1 MPRLSPLLAVPILLL
16 GCASA
21 TQTYAPD
28 GRAAHAVDCG
38 GIWRD
43 WGACMERAGDICGAR
58 GYDILARD
66 TDRNRSG
73 GYLRYG
79 SAGGGNY
86 TSTYTRNILI
96 ACRGTQQAQAS

>member
-1 MPRLSPLLAVPILLL
+1 LVLFA
-16 GCASA
+16 CASA

-38 GIWRD
+38 GLWHN
-43 WGACMERAGDICGAR
+43 WGVCMERAGEIYGAK

-73 GYLRYG
+73 GYFR
-79 SAGGGNY
+79 SCSIARGNY
-86 TSTYTRNILI
+86 TSTHTRNMLI
-96 ACRGTQQAQAS
+96 SCRGGTQQARAS

>member
-1 MPRLSPLLAVPILLL
+1 MPRLSPLLAVLILLL

-86 TSTYTRNILI
+86 TSTYTRNMLI
-96 ACRGTQQAQAS
+96 ACRGTQQARAS

>member
-1 MPRLSPLLAVPILLL
+1 LPRLSPLLALPILLL

-38 GIWRD
+38 GLMRD
-43 WGACMERAGDICGAR
+43 WGACMERAGEICGAR

-73 GYLRYG
+73 GSSRRG
-79 SAGGGNY
+79 SIGGGFAA
-86 TSTYTRNILI
+86 TTHTRNMLI
-96 ACRGTQQAQAS
+96 SCRGTQQTQAS

>member
-1 MPRLSPLLAVPILLL
+1 MPRLASLLALPILL

-38 GIWRD
+38 GLWRE
-43 WGACMERAGDICGAR
+43 WGACMERAGEICGAK

-73 GYLRYG
+73 GYSRQG
-79 SAGGGNY
+79 SIGGGFA
-86 TSTYTRNILI
+86 STTHTRNMLI
-96 ACRGTQQAQAS
+96 SCRGTQQAQAS